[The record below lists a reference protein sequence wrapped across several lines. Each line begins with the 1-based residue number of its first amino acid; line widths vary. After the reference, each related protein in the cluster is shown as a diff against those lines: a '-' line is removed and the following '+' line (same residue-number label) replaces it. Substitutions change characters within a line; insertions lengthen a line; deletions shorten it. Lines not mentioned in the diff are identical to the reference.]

1 MSKVKMQE
9 ILLDFVVKAHIR
21 LHSPLQSID
30 QHKYMVKDC
39 KLLNEALQTNKKCY
53 VYFNTVDFS
62 SDEEG
67 MISMALSRIKKAFPL
82 CLFKGN

>member
-1 MSKVKMQE
+1 MVLSFPGITMSKVKMQE

-39 KLLNEALQTNKKCY
+39 KLLNEALQTKKNVMC
-53 VYFNTVDFS
+53 TS
-62 SDEEG
+62 TLW
-67 MISMALSRIKKAFPL
+67 ISLQMKKQ
-82 CLFKGN
+82 